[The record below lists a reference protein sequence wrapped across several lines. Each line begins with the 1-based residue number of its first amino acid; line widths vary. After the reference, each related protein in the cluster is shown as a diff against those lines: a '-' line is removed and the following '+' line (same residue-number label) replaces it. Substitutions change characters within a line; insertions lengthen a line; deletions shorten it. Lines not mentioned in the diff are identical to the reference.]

1 MTDTDDRADT
11 HHSTDGDSYDDRDR
25 VLLQMRHLLI
35 EDVAES
41 DDRGAE
47 HEVNHTAPLAE
58 GLIGYL
64 QCGEDEDQLD
74 DRHQHRVQQ
83 RVQYRYLHP
92 AVDLDIDE
100 VEAYDE
106 RDREDLAVEEMLE
119 HDYLRL
125 LSI

>member
-11 HHSTDGDSYDDRDR
+11 HHSTDGDSDDNRDS

-47 HEVNHTAPLAE
+47 HEVNHTAPFAE
-58 GLIGYL
+58 GLVGHL
-64 QCGEDEDQLD
+64 QSGEDEDQLD

-92 AVDLDIDE
+92 AMDLDIDE

-106 RDREDLAVEEMLE
+106 RDREDLAMEEVLE

>member
-1 MTDTDDRADT
+1 MC
-11 HHSTDGDSYDDRDR
+11 
-25 VLLQMRHLLI
+25 HLLI

-41 DDRGAE
+41 NDRRAE

-64 QCGEDEDQLD
+64 QGGEDEDQLD
-74 DRHQHRVQQ
+74 DRHQYGVQQ
-83 RVQYRYLHP
+83 RVQYRDLHP

-106 RDREDLAVEEMLE
+106 RDREDLAMEEVLE

>member
-1 MTDTDDRADT
+1 
-11 HHSTDGDSYDDRDR
+11 
-25 VLLQMRHLLI
+25 MRHLLI

-58 GLIGYL
+58 GLIGHL
-64 QCGEDEDQLD
+64 QSGEDEDQLD

-92 AVDLDIDE
+92 AMDLDIYE
-100 VEAYDE
+100 V
-106 RDREDLAVEEMLE
+106 
-119 HDYLRL
+119 
-125 LSI
+125 

>member
-1 MTDTDDRADT
+1 
-11 HHSTDGDSYDDRDR
+11 
-25 VLLQMRHLLI
+25 MRHLLI

-41 DDRGAE
+41 DDRRAE

-58 GLIGYL
+58 GLVGYL
-64 QCGEDEDQLD
+64 QSGEDEDQLD

-92 AVDLDIDE
+92 AMDLDIDE

-106 RDREDLAVEEMLE
+106 RDREDLAMEEVLE